1 MHVAGFRP
9 DPPAPFPGLVPSP
22 SNLPVIMNRQI
33 PNLTP
38 KGHLHHLLQFA
49 AILGADAPIR
59 PTRNRHAQPIPI
71 PRPRQTHGT
80 LPTMLRA
87 LREA

>member
-1 MHVAGFRP
+1 
-9 DPPAPFPGLVPSP
+9 
-22 SNLPVIMNRQI
+22 MNRQI

-59 PTRNRHAQPIPI
+59 PTRNRHAQLSLTKIPYS
-71 PRPRQTHGT
+71 
-80 LPTMLRA
+80 LPHLLFPESNRKA
-87 LREA
+87 GGVCDLAE